1 MAIVKAQVSFPSV
14 GADTE
19 DTVVNTWHFDV
30 DNADVAGVTTAQAAL
45 DSFYTSIKS
54 YLSVLQDWN
63 GGAIKWYNLAD
74 AEPRAPFAE
83 GSFVVS
89 GAVSPGTMPPELAIC
104 LSFQGIRVSGIS
116 QARRRGRVFLGPLGN
131 NAVSSTTG
139 RVASGAY
146 TAIQTAAATLL
157 GGSGIGDWTWIIW
170 SKASSSQVV
179 VDNGWIDDAPDV
191 QRRRGV
197 DPSTRVLF

>member
-1 MAIVKAQVSFPSV
+1 
-14 GADTE
+14 
-19 DTVVNTWHFDV
+19 
-30 DNADVAGVTTAQAAL
+30 
-45 DSFYTSIKS
+45 
-54 YLSVLQDWN
+54 
-63 GGAIKWYNLAD
+63 
-74 AEPRAPFAE
+74 
-83 GSFVVS
+83 
-89 GAVSPGTMPPELAIC
+89 
-104 LSFQGIRVSGIS
+104 VSGIS

>member
-83 GSFVVS
+83 GTFVVS